1 MEEPTENTPQQLS
14 TTQVKI
20 SDVIFITLKRW
31 PWILLSLAIC
41 VGCAVLYVLRTP
53 SMYTRSASIV
63 IKSSSQGASISDIN
77 TFAEM
82 GLVQTNS
89 NVNDEISKLQS
100 PDIMFEVAKRLN
112 LDETYNVDGRFH
124 KDLLYGS
131 SLPIDVNFSTLADEE
146 SGSVTVKINKNGSI
160 VLSDLVLNN
169 IPVDLPNGGVAI
181 PGDTIRTQSGNLVVS
196 LTGRGN
202 PSGMTIY
209 VTKMP
214 LQAAASMFSGRLT
227 VALKEKLGN
236 TINLSVMDYSP
247 ERAVDLLNGV
257 IAVYNEK
264 WLADKNQVS
273 VSTAN
278 FINERLAVIE
288 NELGHVDSDIASYQ
302 SEHLIPNVQQAASM
316 YMTESQVVSTQML
329 DLNNQLQMTR
339 YLRNYLGSESS
350 RNQPLPVNVGSGN
363 PAIESQIVQYN
374 DAMLERNQFAANS
387 SPTHPMV
394 VDIDNRLASMRSTIL
409 SSLDNQITTLETQM
423 RNLQSSKAGTTAR
436 IAANPTQANYLL
448 SVERQQKVKESLYLF
463 LLQKREENELSQ
475 AFTAYNT
482 EIIQR
487 PTGSPSPTTP
497 VRSRILM
504 IAFVLGLA
512 LPFGVTF
519 VMESLDT
526 RVRGRKDIESL
537 NIPFMGEIPN
547 DKPAKGSKSNSR
559 IVVKPGKRNVI
570 NEAFRVLRT
579 NLGFLSQKDKGN
591 VLMVTSFNPG
601 SGKTFISM
609 NMAVS
614 LAIKGKRV
622 LVIDGDLRR
631 GSTSAYIDSPEMG
644 LSNYLVGEVNNI
656 KDITVCD
663 TLIKGLCV
671 IPVGT
676 IPPNPTELLETKRFA
691 ELIEK
696 VKDEYDY
703 ILIDCPPVEMMADAQ
718 IIETSVDRTI
728 FVIRAG
734 LFERSML
741 PELQNLYDEKKY
753 RNMSIV
759 LNATMAEGSRRGYKY
774 GYGYGYG
781 YGNYSHYTSNK

>member
-1 MEEPTENTPQQLS
+1 MEETIENTPQS
-14 TTQVKI
+14 STQVKI
-20 SDVIFITLKRW
+20 SDIIFITLKRW
-31 PWILLSLAIC
+31 PWILLSLVVC
-41 VGCAVLYVLRTP
+41 VGCAVLYVLRTQP
-53 SMYTRSASIV
+53 MYTRSASIV
-63 IKSSSQGASISDIN
+63 IKSSSSGSSISDIN
-77 TFAEM
+77 AFAEM

-89 NVNDEISKLQS
+89 NVNDEISKLES
-100 PDIMFEVAKRLN
+100 PDIMMEVVKRLS
-112 LDETYNVDGRFH
+112 LDETYYVDGRFH

-131 SLPIDVNFSTLADEE
+131 SLPINVDFSTLSDGE
-146 SGSVTVKINKNGSI
+146 SGSATVKVDNNGIISLHD
-160 VLSDLVLNN
+160 VVFNGVQADM
-169 IPVDLPNGGVAI
+169 PNGGRVT
-181 PGDTIRTQSGNLVVS
+181 PGDTVRTSAGNIVVS

-202 PSGMTIY
+202 AKGMTIY
-209 VTKMP
+209 VSKIP
-214 LQAAASMFSGRLT
+214 LLSASSMFSGRLT

-236 TINLSVMDYSP
+236 TINLTAIDYSP

-264 WLADKNQVS
+264 WLQDKNQVS

-288 NELGHVDSDIASYQ
+288 SELGHVDSDIASYQ
-302 SEHLIPNVQQAASM
+302 SEHLIPDVQQAASM
-316 YMTESQVVSTQML
+316 YMTENQVASTQMM

-339 YLRNYLGSESS
+339 FLRSYLEGEASK
-350 RNQPLPVNVGSGN
+350 NQPLPVNSGSGN
-363 PAIESQIVQYN
+363 AAIEEQINQYN
-374 DAMLERNQFAANS
+374 TVMLERNRFVANS
-387 SPTHPMV
+387 SVTHPMV
-394 VDIDNRLASMRSTIL
+394 GDMDNRLTSMRAAIL
-409 SSLDNQITTLETQM
+409 SSLDNQIIALETQM
-423 RNLQSSKAGTTAR
+423 RNLRSSKAGTTAR

-487 PTGSPSPTTP
+487 PTGSSAPTTP
-497 VRSRILM
+497 VKSRILM
-504 IAFVLGLA
+504 VAFVLGLA
-512 LPFGVTF
+512 LPFGATF
-519 VMESLDT
+519 VIESLNT
-526 RVRGRKDIESL
+526 RVRGRKDIEAL
-537 NIPFMGEIPN
+537 NIPFMGEIP
-547 DKPAKGSKSNSR
+547 DDRPAKGDKQTSR

-579 NLGFLSQKDKGN
+579 NLGFLSQKDRGN

-609 NMAVS
+609 NTAVS

-631 GSTSAYIDSPEMG
+631 GSTSAYIGSPAVG

-656 KDITVCD
+656 EDVMVCD

-676 IPPNPTELLETKRFA
+676 IPPNPTELLETARFT
-691 ELIEK
+691 EL
-696 VKDEYDY
+696 VKSVRDKFDY
-703 ILIDCPPVEMMADAQ
+703 VLIDCPPVEMMADAQ
-718 IIETSVDRTI
+718 IIETLVDRTI

-741 PELQNLYDEKKY
+741 PELQTLYDEKKY

-759 LNATMAEGSRRGYKY
+759 LNATVAEGARRGYKY

>member
-100 PDIMFEVAKRLN
+100 PDIVLEVAKRLS

-131 SLPIDVNFSTLADEE
+131 SLPIDVDFSTLADGE
-146 SGSVTVKINKNGSI
+146 SGSVIVKINKNGSI

-169 IPVDLPNGGVAI
+169 IPVDLPNGGVAVA
-181 PGDTIRTQSGNLVVS
+181 GDTIRTQSGNLVVS

-387 SPTHPMV
+387 SHTHPMV

-631 GSTSAYIDSPEMG
+631 GSTSAYIDSPETG

-671 IPVGT
+671 IPAGT

>member
-1 MEEPTENTPQQLS
+1 MEETIESTPQS
-14 TTQVKI
+14 SSTQVKI
-20 SDVIFITLKRW
+20 SDIIFITLKRW
-31 PWILLSLAIC
+31 PWILLSLVVC
-41 VGCAVLYVLRTP
+41 VGCAVLYVLRTQP
-53 SMYTRSASIV
+53 MYTRSASIV
-63 IKSSSQGASISDIN
+63 IKSSSSGSSISDIN
-77 TFAEM
+77 AFAEM

-100 PDIMFEVAKRLN
+100 PDIMMEVVKRLD
-112 LDETYNVDGRFH
+112 LDETYYVDGRFH

-131 SLPIDVNFSTLADEE
+131 SLPIDVDFSTLSDGE
-146 SGSVTVKINKNGSI
+146 SGSATVKVDKTGTIFLQD
-160 VLSDLVLNN
+160 VVLNGVQAN
-169 IPVDLPNGGVAI
+169 LPAGGRVT
-181 PGDTIRTQSGNLVVS
+181 PGDTVRTSAGNIVIN

-202 PSGMTIY
+202 AQGMTIY
-209 VTKMP
+209 VSKIP
-214 LQAAASMFSGRLT
+214 LLAASSMFSSRLT
-227 VALKEKLGN
+227 VGLKEKLGN
-236 TINLSVMDYSP
+236 TINLTAMDYSP

-264 WLADKNQVS
+264 WLEDKNQVS

-316 YMTESQVVSTQML
+316 YMTENQVAQTQL
-329 DLNNQLQMTR
+329 LELNNQLQMTR
-339 YLRNYLGSESS
+339 FLSKYLSGESS
-350 RNQPLPVNVGSGN
+350 KNQPLPVNSGSGN
-363 PAIESQIVQYN
+363 SAIEAQIDQYN
-374 DAMLERNQFAANS
+374 TVMLERNKLAANS
-387 SPTHPMV
+387 SATHPMV
-394 VDIDNRLASMRSTIL
+394 VDMDNRLASMRATIL
-409 SSLDNQITTLETQM
+409 SSLANQITSLETQM

-436 IAANPTQANYLL
+436 IAANPAQANYLL

-487 PTGSPSPTTP
+487 PTGSSSPTTP
-497 VRSRILM
+497 VKSRILM
-504 IAFVLGLA
+504 VAFVLGLA
-512 LPFGVTF
+512 LPFGATF
-519 VMESLDT
+519 VLESLNT

-537 NIPFMGEIPN
+537 NIPFMGEIPD
-547 DKPAKGSKSNSR
+547 DKPAKGDKQISR

-579 NLGFLSQKDKGN
+579 NLGFLSQKDSGN

-609 NMAVS
+609 NTAVS

-631 GSTSAYIDSPEMG
+631 GSTSAFIDSPEIG
-644 LSNYLVGEVNNI
+644 LSNYLVGEINSI
-656 KDITVCD
+656 EEIMVCD

-676 IPPNPTELLETKRFA
+676 IPPNPTELLESARFTQLV
-691 ELIEK
+691 ES
-696 VKDEYDY
+696 VKDKFDY
-703 ILIDCPPVEMMADAQ
+703 VLIDCPPVEMMADAQ
-718 IIETSVDRTI
+718 IIETLVDRTI

-741 PELQNLYDEKKY
+741 PELQTLYNEKKY

-759 LNATMAEGSRRGYKY
+759 LNATVAEGARRGYKY